1 MKKEQWEDFVK
12 LLALLNIIAEK
23 VESLKYAPIVKQG
36 LKNKLNGLAK
46 EMDRSIMVYID
57 KLYETDEM
65 LFQQMQQNI
74 EAFLELEIVE
84 MFKQTQKKYEQLE
97 E

>member
-46 EMDRSIMVYID
+46 EMDRSIMVYIE